1 MLNLAVEDIRLR
13 KHPLRDDFLTGQ
25 SKPIMSTLQGNRRPV
40 SGPRQ
45 AGGFTLVELLVVIAI
60 IGILA
65 ALLLPALSRAK
76 ASAQRTGCISN
87 LRQINLGVR
96 LYSDDSSDKAPHPE
110 GAGTNKTLSVT
121 GFKKL
126 MQSYVGPNAPSSPK
140 AKLFACP
147 ADTFHYNVSN
157 NKLVLRA
164 EPLHNQPFV
173 DYSSYGFNG
182 GNLNT
187 KYNRLGIDVS
197 QLGIA
202 GRTVGSI
209 RNPVRT
215 VLVAEL
221 SAFDPF
227 SWHRPKRPLSPKN
240 SQFKN
245 SMNVVSFVD
254 GHVSYIRMFWTDTSV
269 TNRAQLSAAFYNPPP
284 EYDYQWSGD

>member
-1 MLNLAVEDIRLR
+1 
-13 KHPLRDDFLTGQ
+13 
-25 SKPIMSTLQGNRRPV
+25 MSTTTESEHRNN
-40 SGPRQ
+40 SGGT
-45 AGGFTLVELLVVIAI
+45 AFTLIELLVVITI
-60 IGILA
+60 ITILA
-65 ALLLPALSRAK
+65 ALLLPVLIRAK
-76 ASAQRTGCISN
+76 AGAHRTSCLVN

-110 GAGTNKTLSVT
+110 GTSTNKTLSVI

-126 MQSYVGPNAPSSPK
+126 LQSYVGANASSSPK

-147 ADTFHYNVSN
+147 ADTFHYNVAN
-157 NKLVLRA
+157 NELVLRT
-164 EPLHNQPFV
+164 EPLHDQRFV

-187 KYNRLGIDVS
+187 KYNRFGLDVS

-202 GRTVGSI
+202 GRTVSSI

-227 SWHRPKRPLSPKN
+227 SWHQPKRPLSPEN
-240 SQFKN
+240 SEFKDSRN
-245 SMNVVSFVD
+245 MVSFVD
-254 GHVSYIRMFWTDTSV
+254 GHVSYIRMFWTDTLV
-269 TNRAQLSAAFYNPPP
+269 TTRARFSAAAFYNPPP
-284 EYDYQWSGD
+284 GYEYQWSGD

>member
-1 MLNLAVEDIRLR
+1 MRA
-13 KHPLRDDFLTGQ
+13 
-25 SKPIMSTLQGNRRPV
+25 STDHKQN
-40 SGPRQ
+40 
-45 AGGFTLVELLVVIAI
+45 AFTLIELLVVIAI
-60 IGILA
+60 MAILA
-65 ALLLPALSRAK
+65 ALLLPVLNRAE
-76 ASAQRTGCISN
+76 ASAQRTSCLNN

-110 GAGTNKTLSVT
+110 GTHTNKTLSLT
-121 GFKKL
+121 GFKTL
-126 MQSYVGPNAPSSPK
+126 LQSYVGRNASPSPK

-157 NKLVLRA
+157 NELVLRT
-164 EPLHNQPFV
+164 EPLHNQQFV

-202 GRTVGSI
+202 GRTVSSI

-221 SAFDPF
+221 PAFDPF
-227 SWHRPKRPLSPKN
+227 SWHQPRRPLSPQN
-240 SQFKN
+240 SQFKD
-245 SMNVVSFVD
+245 SMNMVSFVD
-254 GHVSYIRMFWTDTSV
+254 GHVSFIKMFWTDTSV
-269 TNRAQLSAAFYNPPP
+269 TNRARLAAAFYNPPP
-284 EYDYQWSGD
+284 GYDYQWSGD

>member
-1 MLNLAVEDIRLR
+1 MPEGSPWWNSWWSS
-13 KHPLRDDFLTGQ
+13 PLSAFWLLCFCRPCPAQ
-25 SKPIMSTLQGNRRPV
+25 KPARSEQV
-40 SGPRQ
+40 
-45 AGGFTLVELLVVIAI
+45 A
-60 IGILA
+60 
-65 ALLLPALSRAK
+65 
-76 ASAQRTGCISN
+76 ISN

-126 MQSYVGPNAPSSPK
+126 MRSYVGPNAPSSPK

-157 NKLVLRA
+157 NKLVLRT

-202 GRTVGSI
+202 GRTISSI
-209 RNPVRT
+209 RNPVQNCLGCRI
-215 VLVAEL
+215 A
-221 SAFDPF
+221 
-227 SWHRPKRPLSPKN
+227 
-240 SQFKN
+240 
-245 SMNVVSFVD
+245 
-254 GHVSYIRMFWTDTSV
+254 GI
-269 TNRAQLSAAFYNPPP
+269 
-284 EYDYQWSGD
+284 

>member
-1 MLNLAVEDIRLR
+1 MSDAGHNGKSVSAQLR
-13 KHPLRDDFLTGQ
+13 
-25 SKPIMSTLQGNRRPV
+25 
-40 SGPRQ
+40 
-45 AGGFTLVELLVVIAI
+45 AGGFTLVELLVVIGI

-76 ASAQRTGCISN
+76 ASAGRTGCISN

-110 GAGTNKTLSVT
+110 GTSTNKTLSLT

-126 MQSYVGPNAPSSPK
+126 LQTYVGLNASSSPK

-147 ADTFHYNVSN
+147 ADTFHYNVAN
-157 NKLVLRA
+157 NKLILRA

-187 KYNRLGIDVS
+187 KYNRFGIDVS

-202 GRTVGSI
+202 GRTVSSI

-227 SWHRPKRPLSPKN
+227 SWHQPKRPLSPENYQCKD
-240 SQFKN
+240 
-245 SMNVVSFVD
+245 SMNMVSFVD
-254 GHVSYIRMFWTDTSV
+254 GHVSYIKMFWIDTSV
-269 TNRAQLSAAFYNPPP
+269 TNRARLAAAFYNPPP
-284 EYDYQWSGD
+284 GYEYQWSGD